1 MPKRNRRFQKSNSSP
16 TRDKKPHDHKA
27 TYDTKR
33 LSEET
38 KSVDKNPCKDRE
50 KHMLEAKNSKE
61 SSGNKSLSILNPP
74 DPQIEK
80 EPVTG
85 QIDKNTIK
93 PKPQLS
99 HSSRLSSDLTRETDE
114 AAFEPDYNES
124 DSESNVSIKEEE
136 TAGKVSKELK
146 DKVVEK
152 AKESLDTA
160 AVSQAGV
167 TRSQS
172 QSSPSVSP
180 SRSHSPSG
188 SQTRSHSSSASSAES
203 QDSKKKK
210 KKKEKK
216 STRNIKSIRSIRS
229 MQALKQNWKKPK
241 TQT

>member
-1 MPKRNRRFQKSNSSP
+1 
-16 TRDKKPHDHKA
+16 
-27 TYDTKR
+27 
-33 LSEET
+33 
-38 KSVDKNPCKDRE
+38 
-50 KHMLEAKNSKE
+50 MLEAKSNKE
-61 SSGNKSLSILNPP
+61 SSGSKSLCVLNPP
-74 DPQIEK
+74 DPQMEK
-80 EPVTG
+80 EQVLTAPV
-85 QIDKNTIK
+85 DKNTVK

-124 DSESNVSIKEEE
+124 DSESNISVKEEE
-136 TAGKVSKELK
+136 TSGKTSKEPK

-152 AKESLDTA
+152 AKESLDAA
-160 AVSQAGV
+160 AVSQVDV

-172 QSSPSVSP
+172 QSSPSISP

-216 STRNIKSIRSIRS
+216 KHKKHKNIRSIRS
-229 MQALKQNWKKPK
+229 TQALK
-241 TQT
+241 